1 MLKQTFAAVMLIL
14 CAATARADAQGAYRA
29 KNLMNDL
36 VAVSTDLAKEALR
49 DAEILR
55 RLVDAA
61 RALDDWQQQAAV
73 SKALDAIHKAE
84 QLAGQPPFNPRVQ
97 ILVQRALDAVKPAQS
112 STMNID
118 QQKIR
123 NDLRA
128 RSIEPMRQIVSED
141 IGTLARLTSQL
152 TDITNVVAKATSATS
167 AAALGQSE

>member
-1 MLKQTFAAVMLIL
+1 MKRMIAAAVLMLW
-14 CAATARADAQGAYRA
+14 AATARADAQASYRA
-29 KNLMNDL
+29 KNLINDL
-36 VAVSTDLAKEALR
+36 LSVSTDLSKEALR

-55 RLVDAA
+55 RLIDAA
-61 RALDDWQQQAAV
+61 RALDDWQQNAAV

-97 ILVQRALDAVKPAQS
+97 ILVQRAYDVVKPAQS

-123 NDLRA
+123 NELRA
-128 RSIEPMRQIVSED
+128 RAIEPMRQIVSED

-152 TDITNVVAKATSATS
+152 TDITNTVAKATSTAS